1 MTRGWPFASG
11 VPTVSCCDI
20 GAGGLQAGCASGG
33 PCVRF
38 GAAQAAY
45 AGTSDARSGEARRRA
60 RVPGAVGSR
69 VGDAPHLVAARRPR

>member
-1 MTRGWPFASG
+1 MTQAWPFASG
-11 VPTVSCCDI
+11 VPTVNCCEA

-45 AGTSDARSGEARRRA
+45 AGTSDARSG
-60 RVPGAVGSR
+60 
-69 VGDAPHLVAARRPR
+69 DAPAGRGYPARSAPAYVMRRTW